1 MTGKV
6 IPTSHHCLKVQ
17 VRGRRN
23 RFKREPKIN
32 NLHQVRVPREQEK
45 KREQIMQ
52 GRVFDSLT
60 NKQFGEIKAFLIQ
73 EVNASSISYDVNGMV
88 QDMVAA
94 LNSNDKESFLKA
106 ALMILQTLKV
116 ANGI

>member
-1 MTGKV
+1 MADFTKQELDDILAKGGDAAKV
-6 IPTSHHCLKVQ
+6 IAAIQK
-17 VRGRRN
+17 
-23 RFKREPKIN
+23 
-32 NLHQVRVPREQEK
+32 REQEK
-45 KREQIMQ
+45 KREQLMQ

-60 NKQFGEIKAFLIQ
+60 NKQFSDIKTFLTQ
-73 EVNASSISYDVNGMV
+73 EVSASNISYDVNGMV

-106 ALMILQTLKV
+106 ALLILQTLKV